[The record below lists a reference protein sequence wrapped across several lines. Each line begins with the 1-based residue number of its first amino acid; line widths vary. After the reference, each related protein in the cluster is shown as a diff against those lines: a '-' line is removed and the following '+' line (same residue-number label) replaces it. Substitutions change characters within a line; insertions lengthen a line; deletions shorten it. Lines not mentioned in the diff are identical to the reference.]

1 LGNQASIITFSKPI
15 LKVEAKMDHHKNL
28 ATEKRI
34 EALKITQA
42 YAEYKTRHAGDLDS
56 DLSNWANN
64 IKRYIENKRQT
75 K

>member
-1 LGNQASIITFSKPI
+1 
-15 LKVEAKMDHHKNL
+15 MDHHKNL